1 MMDMDNDAS
10 TAGQLSMVASISFC
24 LELMNLIGA
33 VERQIA
39 KSSCGVTCIIKGVSK
54 PVKGIK

>member
-1 MMDMDNDAS
+1 MDLDDADS
-10 TAGQLSMVASISFC
+10 TAGQLSMAASISFRP
-24 LELMNLIGA
+24 EQMTLIEA

-39 KSSCGVTCIIKGVSK
+39 ESSCGVTCIIKGVSK